1 MLMVIFLPRRVP
13 GEWTR
18 RGAELCRDPEQGA
31 ARLDGPQL
39 LRQWVGARQQQRRG
53 KREESVIVGQGGQV
67 MSGTQGPPRPPVI
80 IHTLAPTLLYYPTNT
95 AAHNNLSPPSPP
107 LLNLSNVMMT
117 TSSDGQI
124 NGHGLE
130 WMLVR
135 WGRRISGGVHLWTK
149 LILFPSPPFRACR
162 PQHFPH

>member
-67 MSGTQGPPRPPVI
+67 MSGTQGPPSQATGHNPHTCAHSSLLTDKHCGTQQFVPLPFPPAV
-80 IHTLAPTLLYYPTNT
+80 
-95 AAHNNLSPPSPP
+95 
-107 LLNLSNVMMT
+107 
-117 TSSDGQI
+117 
-124 NGHGLE
+124 E
-130 WMLVR
+130 
-135 WGRRISGGVHLWTK
+135 
-149 LILFPSPPFRACR
+149 LIKCDDDDLF
-162 PQHFPH
+162 